1 MKEIKALEALYK
13 VKIKKDR
20 KTALYD
26 IFTAKG
32 AWWGRYN
39 KEDLKWELSTNG
51 RYIAKCREGGC

>member
-26 IFTAKG
+26 IFTVKG

-39 KEDLKWELSTNG
+39 KEDLKWELFTNG